1 MESHRLYKPH
11 TRTGHLPNNIRPMLL
26 QMTQW
31 YLGKLFWPYLVVIC
45 IAYFILWSFAFMLWF
60 PILGFKDFFVYACV
74 CKYLCISFYFSLC
87 LFCFITFFYL
97 PVCFLKSE
105 KKGINFNGGDDLRG
119 GGGGKTLIRVNC
131 MIKKSLKLKKI
142 SPAVMTLDNLIIKT
156 FIKEIRSALIM
167 RSAILLQP

>member
-31 YLGKLFWPYLVVIC
+31 YLGKLFWPCLVVIC

-60 PILGFKDFFVYACV
+60 PILGFKDFF
-74 CKYLCISFYFSLC
+74 LCMHVSVSICASHSIFSLC
-87 LFCFITFFYL
+87 LFCFIRFFYL

-131 MIKKSLKLKKI
+131 MIKKSLKLKKK
-142 SPAVMTLDNLIIKT
+142 SV
-156 FIKEIRSALIM
+156 
-167 RSAILLQP
+167 LLL